1 MDQTDFLE
9 QAPVFQLKGSMVT
22 LTTLELINSNLQ
34 QLEQQ
39 LAEQIAKA
47 PAFFHDAPL
56 ILALDKRQDP
66 ASELELPKLLEVFS
80 KHNLHIMAL
89 RANREQD
96 IQAAAKL
103 KLPVLPPSLGKEL
116 NQEPAAK
123 AVEEPAP
130 SPEPQETQQEAKV
143 ITHPVRSGQ
152 QIYAKNSDLIV
163 LAPVSA
169 GAELLADGHIHV
181 YAPLRGR
188 ALAGVNGNEKARIF
202 CQQLGAE
209 LVCIAGQYKI
219 AEDLRRIPT
228 WGSASQIYLQEQQMF
243 IEAM

>member
-34 QLEQQ
+34 QLELQ

-66 ASELELPKLLEVFS
+66 ASELELPKLLEVFT

-116 NQEPAAK
+116 NQEPA
-123 AVEEPAP
+123 PP
-130 SPEPQETQQEAKV
+130 PEPQATQQEAKV

-152 QIYAKNSDLIV
+152 QVYAKNSDLIV

-228 WGSASQIYLQEQQMF
+228 WGSASQIYLQEQQMI